1 MMEEDNKVDYDPIKS
16 EVKKVSFSQAF
27 SSFKVFIKELISIN
41 HNVDRFETISLIK
54 SDIQFSGTNI
64 WILMCS
70 IIIASIGLINNST
83 AVIIGAMLISPL
95 MGPIRGI
102 GLALSTNDFK
112 VLIKSLSNFGVMVAV
127 SVFASF
133 LFFLITPLKS
143 ETPEILSRTEPQVL
157 DILIAFFGGLA
168 GVISATIK
176 NKSGGLTVVPGVAIA
191 TALMPPLCTVGFGI
205 ATANWAYFI
214 GAFYLFLLNSVFI
227 CLATFMVLRLL
238 KFPLVQFVDPKVERK
253 VKLYVFSV
261 ILLIIIPSVF
271 KFSNMIKKSIFEQ
284 NAELY
289 VEKVIMINDNI
300 RIVDIPKYEYE
311 DENSKITLNISGE
324 YVSKDRI
331 NDWKRQL
338 VNYDLVDTKLKINNL
353 TQQEIDEAELLGTYL
368 KDRDNQIN
376 TISHE
381 KDSISSQRDSY
392 KDQLNKINNKAIKLK
407 QVSDRIRLHFDKIV
421 DLNYGE
427 TFSNYNGT
435 IDTIYTF
442 IVKWD
447 TSLNYSQSIVKN
459 KELKEFIGL
468 EMKMINL
475 STKNI
480 NVFQDNN

>member
-41 HNVDRFETISLIK
+41 HNVDRSETISLIK

-205 ATANWAYFI
+205 ATANWTYFI

-427 TFSNYNGT
+427 TFSNHNGT

>member
-1 MMEEDNKVDYDPIKS
+1 MEEDNKVDYDPIKS

-41 HNVDRFETISLIK
+41 HNVDRSETISLIK

-427 TFSNYNGT
+427 TFSNHNGI

>member
-41 HNVDRFETISLIK
+41 HNVDRSETISLIK

-427 TFSNYNGT
+427 TFSNHDGT

>member
-41 HNVDRFETISLIK
+41 HNVDRSETISLIK

-368 KDRDNQIN
+368 KDRDNKIN
-376 TISHE
+376 TISNE

-427 TFSNYNGT
+427 TFSNHNGT

>member
-41 HNVDRFETISLIK
+41 HNVDRSETISLIK

-427 TFSNYNGT
+427 TFSNHNGT

-480 NVFQDNN
+480 NVFHDNN

>member
-41 HNVDRFETISLIK
+41 HNVDRSETISLIK

-427 TFSNYNGT
+427 TFSNHNGT

>member
-41 HNVDRFETISLIK
+41 HNVDRSETISLIK

-392 KDQLNKINNKAIKLK
+392 KDQLNKINNKAIKIK

-427 TFSNYNGT
+427 TFSNHNGT

>member
-41 HNVDRFETISLIK
+41 HNVDRSETISLIK

-168 GVISATIK
+168 GVISATVK

-427 TFSNYNGT
+427 TFSNHNGT

>member
-41 HNVDRFETISLIK
+41 HNVDRSETISLIK

>member
-41 HNVDRFETISLIK
+41 HNVDRSETISLIK

-261 ILLIIIPSVF
+261 ILLLIIPSVF

-427 TFSNYNGT
+427 TFSNHNGT
-435 IDTIYTF
+435 LDTIYTF

-447 TSLNYSQSIVKN
+447 TSLNYTQSIVKN

-468 EMKMINL
+468 EMKMINI

>member
-1 MMEEDNKVDYDPIKS
+1 
-16 EVKKVSFSQAF
+16 
-27 SSFKVFIKELISIN
+27 
-41 HNVDRFETISLIK
+41 
-54 SDIQFSGTNI
+54 
-64 WILMCS
+64 
-70 IIIASIGLINNST
+70 
-83 AVIIGAMLISPL
+83 
-95 MGPIRGI
+95 
-102 GLALSTNDFK
+102 
-112 VLIKSLSNFGVMVAV
+112 
-127 SVFASF
+127 
-133 LFFLITPLKS
+133 
-143 ETPEILSRTEPQVL
+143 
-157 DILIAFFGGLA
+157 
-168 GVISATIK
+168 
-176 NKSGGLTVVPGVAIA
+176 
-191 TALMPPLCTVGFGI
+191 
-205 ATANWAYFI
+205 
-214 GAFYLFLLNSVFI
+214 
-227 CLATFMVLRLL
+227 
-238 KFPLVQFVDPKVERK
+238 
-253 VKLYVFSV
+253 
-261 ILLIIIPSVF
+261 
-271 KFSNMIKKSIFEQ
+271 MIKKSIFEQ

>member
-41 HNVDRFETISLIK
+41 HNVDRSETISLIK

-238 KFPLVQFVDPKVERK
+238 KFPLVQFVDPKVEKK

>member
-41 HNVDRFETISLIK
+41 HNVDRSETISLIK

-112 VLIKSLSNFGVMVAV
+112 VLVKSLSNFGVMVAV